1 MAAEKLKILHVF
13 RAPVGG
19 VFRHVC
25 DLAEVQA
32 AAGHDV
38 GIICDSTT
46 GGPFECE
53 KLEEIR
59 EFLALGLERTPMDRP
74 IRPNDLGAFVRVR
87 ARAAG
92 LKPDIIHGHGAKGG
106 VFGRLAAAAERRLGR
121 AVATFYTLHA
131 GSLNFDPHSANGRL
145 YFGVERLLERVTD
158 GIIHVS
164 AFEAATYR
172 EKVGAPRCPAH
183 VIHNGLKPEE
193 FRPIE
198 KVEHPADF
206 LYFGE
211 LRAAKGVEVFL
222 KALLM
227 MKEGGRPATAHIV
240 GGGRPEAIAANKAFA
255 KENGLDEVAFH
266 SPMPAREA
274 FSRARTIVVP
284 SLAESLPYVVLEAAA
299 GGMPMV
305 ATNVGGIPE
314 IFLDEEER
322 LIEPGNVGALAYALE
337 DALDHAPRLAAEAQE
352 RRLGV
357 RDRFSLAGMAERI
370 EALYR
375 DALARRR
382 GNAEEA
388 PKAA

>member
-1 MAAEKLKILHVF
+1 MPAQKLKILHVF

-25 DLAEVQA
+25 DLAEMQA

-38 GIICDSTT
+38 GIICDSIT

-53 KLEEIR
+53 KLAEIR
-59 EFLALGLERTPMDRP
+59 KFLSLGLERTPMDRP

-87 ARAAG
+87 AHAAA

-106 VFGRLAAAAERRLGR
+106 VFARLAAVSERRAGR
-121 AVATFYTLHA
+121 SVATFYTLHA
-131 GSLNFDPHSANGRL
+131 GSLNFDPRSTPGRL

-158 GIIHVS
+158 GLIHVS

-172 EKVGAPRCPAH
+172 EKVGVPRCPAH

-198 KVEHPADF
+198 KVGDPADF

-211 LRAAKGVEVFL
+211 LRAAKGVEIFL
-222 KALLM
+222 QALLM
-227 MKEGGRPATAHIV
+227 LKQAGRPITAHIV
-240 GGGRPEAIAANKAFA
+240 GGGKEEAVAASKGFA
-255 KENGLDEVAFH
+255 RDNGLEEVSFH
-266 SPMPAREA
+266 TPMPAREA
-274 FSRARTIVVP
+274 FAKARTIVVP

-314 IFLDEEER
+314 IFLGEDER
-322 LIEPGNVGALAYALE
+322 LIEPGNVDALVRALQ
-337 DALDHAPRLAAEAQE
+337 DALDDETRLAAEAAE

-357 RDRFSLAGMAERI
+357 RERFSLEGMVEQIERI
-370 EALYR
+370 YFEALNQ
-375 DALARRR
+375 RRS
-382 GNAEEA
+382 AVEETRS
-388 PKAA
+388 AA